1 MKNYSDINKQAEE
14 VIFSQKIKS
23 NIYPLL
29 VFSNNIVS
37 QALTLKSILELP

>member
-1 MKNYSDINKQAEE
+1 MKNDSDVNKQAQE

-23 NIYPLL
+23 NIHPPL

-37 QALTLKSILELP
+37 QALTLKKILELP

>member
-1 MKNYSDINKQAEE
+1 MKNDSDVNKQAEE

-23 NIYPLL
+23 NIYPPF

-37 QALTLKSILELP
+37 QALTFWNYLRL

>member
-1 MKNYSDINKQAEE
+1 MKNDSDVNKQAEE

-23 NIYPLL
+23 NIYPPF

-37 QALTLKSILELP
+37 QALTLKNILELP

>member
-29 VFSNNIVS
+29 VFIFNFVS
-37 QALTLKSILELP
+37 QALTLKNILELP